1 MKSELVWLNDGGA
14 EQRRGTVHEI
24 DDVTSGSQRSLW
36 VHTCVKCH
44 AKDLGVEEAEARRL
58 MSRKR
63 NAKTE
68 QRCLEWKVANRAI
81 RQWRFL
87 GKHLEEPEWLSKKQ
101 CRTKTRELVEL
112 HLSVDNVTKLFTPYL
127 HLMAAKLQGRKTAR
141 KSAEKLAEWHNH
153 IPRVDDKADEEEG
166 AHTARVR
173 ARVCGCVVGLMS
185 VCVGVWF
192 PQTSGLLPRPR
203 ERVVSFR
210 TPVVA
215 SSTKSVGM
223 VWVGSQREGLCVC
236 VFCVSAASDDALL
249 EIKKGTRLEDEF
261 QQAYNVQRAF
271 GDKSE
276 QQSRFIRASTY
287 YDEWFN
293 ENGDAF
299 RTYYLCLPCKTASL
313 AGNDLRFFCN
323 VCCSR
328 YKARHGVLIEMKHQN
343 CEFYSLAEI
352 PDCGIVE
359 LKSMIIQQQSQ
370 DTKTVEELMEQMVQ
384 PVTFEKGA
392 LITEVQEHKQMTTF
406 SEDPLQKQTN
416 TGTDRR

>member
-1 MKSELVWLNDGGA
+1 M
-14 EQRRGTVHEI
+14 
-24 DDVTSGSQRSLW
+24 
-36 VHTCVKCH
+36 
-44 AKDLGVEEAEARRL
+44 
-58 MSRKR
+58 
-63 NAKTE
+63 
-68 QRCLEWKVANRAI
+68 
-81 RQWRFL
+81 
-87 GKHLEEPEWLSKKQ
+87 
-101 CRTKTRELVEL
+101 
-112 HLSVDNVTKLFTPYL
+112 
-127 HLMAAKLQGRKTAR
+127 
-141 KSAEKLAEWHNH
+141 
-153 IPRVDDKADEEEG
+153 
-166 AHTARVR
+166 
-173 ARVCGCVVGLMS
+173 
-185 VCVGVWF
+185 
-192 PQTSGLLPRPR
+192 
-203 ERVVSFR
+203 
-210 TPVVA
+210 
-215 SSTKSVGM
+215 KSVGM

-236 VFCVSAASDDALL
+236 VLRERCLGRRSFGD
-249 EIKKGTRLEDEF
+249 KKGTRLEDEF

-352 PDCGIVE
+352 PDCGIVK
-359 LKSMIIQQQSQ
+359 LKSMIIQQQSP
-370 DTKTVEELMEQMVQ
+370 DTRTVEELMEQMVQ

-406 SEDPLQKQTN
+406 SEDPKKQTN

>member
-1 MKSELVWLNDGGA
+1 M
-14 EQRRGTVHEI
+14 
-24 DDVTSGSQRSLW
+24 
-36 VHTCVKCH
+36 
-44 AKDLGVEEAEARRL
+44 
-58 MSRKR
+58 
-63 NAKTE
+63 
-68 QRCLEWKVANRAI
+68 
-81 RQWRFL
+81 
-87 GKHLEEPEWLSKKQ
+87 
-101 CRTKTRELVEL
+101 
-112 HLSVDNVTKLFTPYL
+112 
-127 HLMAAKLQGRKTAR
+127 
-141 KSAEKLAEWHNH
+141 
-153 IPRVDDKADEEEG
+153 
-166 AHTARVR
+166 
-173 ARVCGCVVGLMS
+173 
-185 VCVGVWF
+185 
-192 PQTSGLLPRPR
+192 
-203 ERVVSFR
+203 
-210 TPVVA
+210 
-215 SSTKSVGM
+215 
-223 VWVGSQREGLCVC
+223 C

-406 SEDPLQKQTN
+406 SEDPKNKRTRVLTE
-416 TGTDRR
+416 DRNRRGRVP

>member
-1 MKSELVWLNDGGA
+1 MT
-14 EQRRGTVHEI
+14 R
-24 DDVTSGSQRSLW
+24 
-36 VHTCVKCH
+36 
-44 AKDLGVEEAEARRL
+44 
-58 MSRKR
+58 
-63 NAKTE
+63 
-68 QRCLEWKVANRAI
+68 
-81 RQWRFL
+81 
-87 GKHLEEPEWLSKKQ
+87 
-101 CRTKTRELVEL
+101 RTKKKEHTRR
-112 HLSVDNVTKLFTPYL
+112 
-127 HLMAAKLQGRKTAR
+127 AC
-141 KSAEKLAEWHNH
+141 
-153 IPRVDDKADEEEG
+153 
-166 AHTARVR
+166 ARV
-173 ARVCGCVVGLMS
+173 S
-185 VCVGVWF
+185 VGVWLG
-192 PQTSGLLPRPR
+192 SCLC
-203 ERVVSFR
+203 
-210 TPVVA
+210 
-215 SSTKSVGM
+215 
-223 VWVGSQREGLCVC
+223 VWVCGSRRHLGSYLAHANVLCPFERQLLRPQRKASGWCGSDRSGKDCLC